1 MHWRYV
7 KTMSD
12 KIVRMNIRV
21 PEHIRDWYKEQ
32 GDKYSVPYT
41 NYISML
47 LTQIYEK
54 EEDKKLVR
62 EFNNVMKQ
70 MKEMTGDVTAED
82 MIQQLKGM
90 QDIISKKYKIVD

>member
-1 MHWRYV
+1 
-7 KTMSD
+7 MSD

-47 LTQIYEK
+47 LTQIYERETDK
-54 EEDKKLVR
+54 ELVK
-62 EFNNVMKQ
+62 EFNQIMKQ
-70 MKEMTGDVTAED
+70 MKEMYGDVTAED
-82 MIQQLKGM
+82 MLQQLKQI
-90 QDIISKKYKIVD
+90 QDLYFNK